1 MLDAM
6 QLQAERHWPTLGSLD
21 KTVDADVMLPQ
32 TVLSYGEYQSKIQRL
47 ALYAEQGDYE
57 AMQDVLD
64 NKGIM
69 ARKNLLLQP
78 LFRDLKSQIRHMT
91 YTPEFA
97 LLQEYV
103 TARNKV
109 IAAMAGQSA
118 TKREQVLDELKTNYA
133 DLLRL

>member
-1 MLDAM
+1 
-6 QLQAERHWPTLGSLD
+6 
-21 KTVDADVMLPQ
+21 MLPQ

-109 IAAMAGQSA
+109 IAAMAG
-118 TKREQVLDELKTNYA
+118 
-133 DLLRL
+133 